1 MHTYKLRTLLC
12 CKMMK
17 LYLFSLV
24 LGQSIASY
32 DEYLSCD
39 RQYESSRGA
48 RVLELIPSGCDMT
61 QKSFCYEKGQAYPDK
76 AIKRFLRENLG
87 LMKRMSSDVDSK
99 EVVREMRSASFNI
112 YSNPVHDEVKEQ
124 GRQVKSSS
132 FNMNMM
138 PPGENIFNG
147 LHYNIKLGSGL
158 AMVKNAKDEIIRDT
172 DPVSVQTTTKNTR
185 TSTSETVQTSTS
197 QTTMIVTTS
206 QSTSRSPT
214 PTTTSPTTRQ
224 DTTTNIS
231 PSTVTEQAST
241 NTVLNYVDND
251 TTYTVQEET
260 TPPSVTEEEELYYD
274 EYEEDDQFD
283 NEYIEPDEYTFEHSG
298 EEIYEQSTNN
308 EFSDLQK
315 ELANLNP
322 QDLESQLPEIL
333 QIFDE
338 EIENKV
344 EEASVTEEVLVAVTE
359 EVEKEPE
366 IEYSGDPINACDV
379 NESVQ
384 APYWANNTRNHT
396 LALLNLYPFE
406 QYIHME
412 TCKAEFDEMLC
423 RPGCRC
429 EQQYRLH
436 RLLAFDPNNECR
448 GIFSDWF
455 KFPSFCLCKCY
466 TSAIQFKESM
476 RNPKNQNFTPKEK
489 MHRGPGP
496 THNKENSR
504 LANHRMT
511 KESKLFDPTV
521 DAIPAVFPY
530 EGRAMLFEELN
541 NNHRGGKDIKAA
553 PRKMEIPHEIQIQE
567 ENMEDPNNLI
577 LDKIAVEHMDNTVES
592 DQTHYKKSRK
602 QARLLDDHFFYNQ
615 PIVEFKLTDGT
626 MGTLEQTPR
635 K

>member
-1 MHTYKLRTLLC
+1 ML
-12 CKMMK
+12 K
-17 LYLFSLV
+17 LYIFSLV
-24 LGQSIASY
+24 FGRSLSSY

-48 RVLELIPSGCDMT
+48 RVLDLIPTECDMT
-61 QKSFCYEKGQAYPDK
+61 ETSFCHQKGQAYPDK

-112 YSNPVHDEVKEQ
+112 YSNPVHDDVMEQ
-124 GRQVKSSS
+124 SRQVKSSS

-138 PPGENIFNG
+138 PPGENVFNG

-158 AMVKNAKDEIIRDT
+158 AMVKNAKDEIIKDIN
-172 DPVSVQTTTKNTR
+172 PVSIQTTTKNTR
-185 TSTSETVQTSTS
+185 TSTIETVQTSTS

-206 QSTSRSPT
+206 QSTSRSPS
-214 PTTTSPTTRQ
+214 PSTTLPTTRQ
-224 DTTTNIS
+224 ETTTNIS

-241 NTVLNYVDND
+241 NTIVNIVDND

-260 TPPSVTEEEELYYD
+260 TPPSISEEDLYYD
-274 EYEEDDQFD
+274 EYEDDGETSAENRQSE
-283 NEYIEPDEYTFEHSG
+283 EYIIEESD
-298 EEIYEQSTNN
+298 EEIFEQPTSN
-308 EFSDLQK
+308 ELSELQQ

-322 QDLESQLPEIL
+322 EELELQLPEIL
-333 QIFDE
+333 QFFDNE
-338 EIENKV
+338 SESTV
-344 EEASVTEEVLVAVTE
+344 QEAPVTEEVQEPVTE

-366 IEYSGDPINACDV
+366 IEYTGDPINACDV

-412 TCKAEFDEMLC
+412 TCKAEFEEMHC

-429 EQQYRLH
+429 EQQFRLH

-455 KFPSFCLCKCY
+455 RFPSFCLCKCY

-476 RNPKNQNFTPKEK
+476 RNPKKQNFSPKEK
-489 MHRGPGP
+489 MQRGPGP
-496 THNKENSR
+496 THNKDLSR

-511 KESKLFDPTV
+511 KESKLFEQTIES
-521 DAIPAVFPY
+521 IPAVFPY

-541 NNHRGGKDIKAA
+541 NNHRGGKDIKAV
-553 PRKMEIPHEIQIQE
+553 PRKMEIPLETQIQE
-567 ENMEDPNNLI
+567 ESEESPHDII
-577 LDKIAVEHMDNTVES
+577 LDAIAGEHMDNTVES
-592 DQTHYKKSRK
+592 DQTHYKKSHK
-602 QARLLDDHFFYNQ
+602 QGRLLDQHFFYNQ
-615 PIVEFKLTDGT
+615 PIVDFKLPDGT
-626 MGTLEQTPR
+626 IGTLEQTPR

>member
-1 MHTYKLRTLLC
+1 ML
-12 CKMMK
+12 K
-17 LYLFSLV
+17 LYVFSLV
-24 LGQSIASY
+24 FGRSLSSY

-48 RVLELIPSGCDMT
+48 RVLDLVPNECDMT
-61 QKSFCYEKGQAYPDK
+61 ETSFCYQKGQAYPDK

-112 YSNPVHDEVKEQ
+112 YSNPVHDDVMEQ
-124 GRQVKSSS
+124 GREVKSSS

-138 PPGENIFNG
+138 PPGENVFNG

-158 AMVKNAKDEIIRDT
+158 AMVKNAKDERIKDI
-172 DPVSVQTTTKNTR
+172 DPVSIQTTTKSTR

-214 PTTTSPTTRQ
+214 PSTTLPTTRQ
-224 DTTTNIS
+224 ETTTNIS

-241 NTVLNYVDND
+241 NTVVNIVDND

-260 TPPSVTEEEELYYD
+260 TPPSTSEEDLYYD
-274 EYEEDDQFD
+274 EYEDDGETSAEYRQSA
-283 NEYIEPDEYTFEHSG
+283 EYIIEESD
-298 EEIYEQSTNN
+298 EEIFEQPMNN
-308 EFSDLQK
+308 ELTELQQ
-315 ELANLNP
+315 ELANLDP
-322 QDLESQLPEIL
+322 QELELQLPEIL
-333 QIFDE
+333 NFFETESESTVQ
-338 EIENKV
+338 
-344 EEASVTEEVLVAVTE
+344 EAPVTEEVQEPVTE

-366 IEYSGDPINACDV
+366 IEYTGDPINACDV

-455 KFPSFCLCKCY
+455 RFPSFCLCKCY
-466 TSAIQFKESM
+466 TSAMQFKESM
-476 RNPKNQNFTPKEK
+476 RNPKKQNFSPKEK

-496 THNKENSR
+496 THNKDSSR

-511 KESKLFDPTV
+511 KESKLFEPSIDS
-521 DAIPAVFPY
+521 IPAVFPY

-553 PRKMEIPHEIQIQE
+553 PRRMETPLETQIQE
-567 ENMEDPNNLI
+567 ESEQITNDII
-577 LDKIAVEHMDNTVES
+577 LDAIAGEHMDNTVES
-592 DQTHYKKSRK
+592 DQTHYKKSHK
-602 QARLLDDHFFYNQ
+602 QARLLDEHFFYNQ
-615 PIVEFKLTDGT
+615 PIVDFKLPDGT
-626 MGTLEQTPR
+626 IGTLEQTPR

>member
-1 MHTYKLRTLLC
+1 ML
-12 CKMMK
+12 K
-17 LYLFSLV
+17 LYIFSLV
-24 LGQSIASY
+24 LGQSLSSY

-39 RQYESSRGA
+39 RMYESSRAA
-48 RVLELIPSGCDMT
+48 RVLDLIPSDCDMR
-61 QKSFCYEKGQAYPDK
+61 KESFCHKKGQAYPDK

-112 YSNPVHDEVKEQ
+112 YSNPIHDDVMEE

-138 PPGENIFNG
+138 PPGENVFNG

-158 AMVKNAKDEIIRDT
+158 AMVKNAKDEIIRDI
-172 DPVSVQTTTKNTR
+172 DQESVQTTTKNTR
-185 TSTSETVQTSTS
+185 TSTIETVQTSTS

-214 PTTTSPTTRQ
+214 PSTTLPTTRQ
-224 DTTTNIS
+224 ETTTNIS

-241 NTVLNYVDND
+241 NTVVNYVDND

-260 TPPSVTEEEELYYD
+260 TPPSITEEDIYYD
-274 EYEEDDQFD
+274 EYEEEEDINAEYRQTE
-283 NEYIEPDEYTFEHSG
+283 EYILEDE
-298 EEIYEQSTNN
+298 EEELFEQSTNN
-308 EFSDLQK
+308 EFTDLQQ

-322 QDLESQLPEIL
+322 EDLELQLPEIL
-333 QIFDE
+333 QMF
-338 EIENKV
+338 EN
-344 EEASVTEEVLVAVTE
+344 ESESSLQEASVTEEIQEPVTE

-366 IEYSGDPINACDV
+366 IEYTGDPINACDV

-412 TCKAEFDEMLC
+412 TCKAEFEEMHC

-429 EQQYRLH
+429 EQQFRLH

-455 KFPSFCLCKCY
+455 RFPSFCLCKCY

-476 RNPKNQNFTPKEK
+476 RNPKKQNFTPKEK
-489 MHRGPGP
+489 MHHGPGP
-496 THNKENSR
+496 THNHDKESSR

-511 KESKLFDPTV
+511 KESRLFDPTV
-521 DAIPAVFPY
+521 DSIPAVFPY

-541 NNHRGGKDIKAA
+541 NNHRGGKNIKAL
-553 PRKMEIPHEIQIQE
+553 PRKMEIPHETQIQE
-567 ENMEDPNNLI
+567 ESGESANDII
-577 LDKIAVEHMDNTVES
+577 LDAIAGEHMDNTVES
-592 DQTHYKKSRK
+592 DQTHYKKSHK

>member
-1 MHTYKLRTLLC
+1 MLKLFI
-12 CKMMK
+12 
-17 LYLFSLV
+17 FSSV
-24 LGQSIASY
+24 LGLTLSSY
-32 DEYLSCD
+32 DEFLSCD
-39 RQYESSRGA
+39 RQYESARAA
-48 RVLELIPSGCDMT
+48 RVLDLIPPDCDMKET
-61 QKSFCYEKGQAYPDK
+61 SFCYQKGHAYPDK
-76 AIKRFLRENLG
+76 AIKRFLKENLG

-112 YSNPVHDEVKEQ
+112 YSNPEHDEDMEQ
-124 GRQVKSSS
+124 GREVKSSS

-138 PPGENIFNG
+138 PPGENVFNG
-147 LHYNIKLGSGL
+147 LSYNIKLGSGL
-158 AMVKNAKDEIIRDT
+158 AMVKNAKDEIIRDI
-172 DPVSVQTTTKNTR
+172 DPVFMHTTTKKPR

-214 PTTTSPTTRQ
+214 PSTTLPTTRQ
-224 DTTTNIS
+224 ETTSSIA

-241 NTVLNYVDND
+241 NTVVNTVETD
-251 TTYTVQEET
+251 TTYTVQADT
-260 TPPSVTEEEELYYD
+260 TPPSINEEEIYYD
-274 EYEEDDQFD
+274 EYEDEGETSA
-283 NEYIEPDEYTFEHSG
+283 EYIESEEYFLENED
-298 EEIYEQSTNN
+298 EEIFEQPANN
-308 EFSDLQK
+308 EFTDLQK

-322 QDLESQLPEIL
+322 EDLEEQLPEIL
-333 QIFDE
+333 QIFDT
-338 EIENKV
+338 
-344 EEASVTEEVLVAVTE
+344 VTEEIQEPVTE

-366 IEYSGDPINACDV
+366 IEYTGDPINACDV

-412 TCKAEFDEMLC
+412 TCKAEFEEMLC

-455 KFPSFCLCKCY
+455 RFPSFCLCKCY
-466 TSAIQFKESM
+466 ASAIQLKESM
-476 RNPKNQNFTPKEK
+476 RNPKKQNFTPKEK
-489 MHRGPGP
+489 MQRGPGP
-496 THNKENSR
+496 THNKESSR

-511 KESKLFDPTV
+511 KESQLFDPTV
-521 DAIPAVFPY
+521 DNIPAVFPY

-541 NNHRGGKDIKAA
+541 NNHRGGKDIKAV
-553 PRKMEIPHEIQIQE
+553 PRKMEIPLETQIQE
-567 ENMEDPNNLI
+567 EHSEKSHDII
-577 LDKIAVEHMDNTVES
+577 LDAIADEHMDNTVES
-592 DQTHYKKSRK
+592 DQTHFKKSHK

>member
-1 MHTYKLRTLLC
+1 
-12 CKMMK
+12 MMK

-24 LGQSIASY
+24 LGQSLSSY

-61 QKSFCYEKGQAYPDK
+61 QKSFCYEKGHAYPDK

-112 YSNPVHDEVKEQ
+112 YSNPDHDEVREQ

-158 AMVKNAKDEIIRDT
+158 AMVKNAKDETIRDI
-172 DPVSVQTTTKNTR
+172 DPVSMQTTTKNTR

-206 QSTSRSPT
+206 QSTSRSPK
-214 PTTTSPTTRQ
+214 PTTTMPTTRQ
-224 DTTTNIS
+224 EITTNNIF

-241 NTVLNYVDND
+241 NTVVNYVDND
-251 TTYTVQEET
+251 TTYTAQEDT
-260 TPPSVTEEEELYYD
+260 TPPAVTEEEVYSD
-274 EYEEDDQFD
+274 EYEEYDLND
-283 NEYIEPDEYTFEHSG
+283 EYIEPDEYIAEHSG
-298 EEIYEQSTNN
+298 EEIYEASPNT

-322 QDLESQLPEIL
+322 EDLESQLPEIL
-333 QIFDE
+333 QIFE
-338 EIENKV
+338 EEN
-344 EEASVTEEVLVAVTE
+344 ESTLQEQSVTDKEVLVTVTE
-359 EVEKEPE
+359 EVEEEPE
-366 IEYSGDPINACDV
+366 IEYTGDPINACDV

-489 MHRGPGP
+489 KMHRGPGP

-511 KESKLFDPTV
+511 KESKLFDPTI

-541 NNHRGGKDIKAA
+541 NSHRGSKDIKAA
-553 PRKMEIPHEIQIQE
+553 PRKMEVPHETQIRE
-567 ENMEDPNNLI
+567 ENPADLI

-592 DQTHYKKSRK
+592 DQTHFKKNRK

>member
-1 MHTYKLRTLLC
+1 MIF
-12 CKMMK
+12 
-17 LYLFSLV
+17 FSF
-24 LGQSIASY
+24 S
-32 DEYLSCD
+32 
-39 RQYESSRGA
+39 
-48 RVLELIPSGCDMT
+48 
-61 QKSFCYEKGQAYPDK
+61 K

-158 AMVKNAKDEIIRDT
+158 AMVKNAKDEIIKDT

-231 PSTVTEQAST
+231 PSTVTEQTST

-251 TTYTVQEET
+251 TTYTAQEET

-274 EYEEDDQFD
+274 EYEEDDQLD
-283 NEYIEPDEYTFEHSG
+283 DEYITPDEYTVENSG
-298 EEIYEQSTNN
+298 EEIYEQSTND
-308 EFSDLQK
+308 EFLDLQK

-333 QIFDE
+333 QIFDGE
-338 EIENKV
+338 NENKR

-366 IEYSGDPINACDV
+366 IEYSGDP
-379 NESVQ
+379 
-384 APYWANNTRNHT
+384 
-396 LALLNLYPFE
+396 
-406 QYIHME
+406 M
-412 TCKAEFDEMLC
+412 
-423 RPGCRC
+423 
-429 EQQYRLH
+429 
-436 RLLAFDPNNECR
+436 
-448 GIFSDWF
+448 
-455 KFPSFCLCKCY
+455 
-466 TSAIQFKESM
+466 
-476 RNPKNQNFTPKEK
+476 
-489 MHRGPGP
+489 
-496 THNKENSR
+496 
-504 LANHRMT
+504 
-511 KESKLFDPTV
+511 
-521 DAIPAVFPY
+521 
-530 EGRAMLFEELN
+530 
-541 NNHRGGKDIKAA
+541 
-553 PRKMEIPHEIQIQE
+553 
-567 ENMEDPNNLI
+567 
-577 LDKIAVEHMDNTVES
+577 
-592 DQTHYKKSRK
+592 
-602 QARLLDDHFFYNQ
+602 
-615 PIVEFKLTDGT
+615 
-626 MGTLEQTPR
+626 
-635 K
+635 

>member
-1 MHTYKLRTLLC
+1 
-12 CKMMK
+12 
-17 LYLFSLV
+17 
-24 LGQSIASY
+24 
-32 DEYLSCD
+32 
-39 RQYESSRGA
+39 
-48 RVLELIPSGCDMT
+48 
-61 QKSFCYEKGQAYPDK
+61 
-76 AIKRFLRENLG
+76 
-87 LMKRMSSDVDSK
+87 
-99 EVVREMRSASFNI
+99 
-112 YSNPVHDEVKEQ
+112 
-124 GRQVKSSS
+124 
-132 FNMNMM
+132 M

-158 AMVKNAKDEIIRDT
+158 AMVKNAKDETIRDT

-185 TSTSETVQTSTS
+185 TSTTETVQTSTS

-206 QSTSRSPT
+206 QSTSRAPT

-251 TTYTVQEET
+251 TTYTAQEET
-260 TPPSVTEEEELYYD
+260 TPPSVTE
-274 EYEEDDQFD
+274 
-283 NEYIEPDEYTFEHSG
+283 G

-333 QIFDE
+333 QIFDD
-338 EIENKV
+338 EIESNV

-466 TSAIQFKESM
+466 TSAIQ
-476 RNPKNQNFTPKEK
+476 
-489 MHRGPGP
+489 
-496 THNKENSR
+496 
-504 LANHRMT
+504 
-511 KESKLFDPTV
+511 
-521 DAIPAVFPY
+521 
-530 EGRAMLFEELN
+530 
-541 NNHRGGKDIKAA
+541 
-553 PRKMEIPHEIQIQE
+553 
-567 ENMEDPNNLI
+567 
-577 LDKIAVEHMDNTVES
+577 
-592 DQTHYKKSRK
+592 
-602 QARLLDDHFFYNQ
+602 
-615 PIVEFKLTDGT
+615 
-626 MGTLEQTPR
+626 
-635 K
+635 

>member
-1 MHTYKLRTLLC
+1 MQTFRLRTLLC

-17 LYLFSLV
+17 LYLLSLV
-24 LGQSIASY
+24 LGQSLASY

-158 AMVKNAKDEIIRDT
+158 AMVKNAKDETIRDT

-185 TSTSETVQTSTS
+185 TSTTETVQTSTS

-206 QSTSRSPT
+206 QSTSRAPT

-274 EYEEDDQFD
+274 EYEEDDQFND
-283 NEYIEPDEYTFEHSG
+283 EYIEPDEYTFEHSG

-333 QIFDE
+333 QIFDD
-338 EIENKV
+338 EIESNV

-567 ENMEDPNNLI
+567 ENLENPNDLI

-626 MGTLEQTPR
+626 VGTLEQTPR

>member
-1 MHTYKLRTLLC
+1 
-12 CKMMK
+12 MMK
-17 LYLFSLV
+17 LYIFSLV
-24 LGQSIASY
+24 LGQSLSSY

-48 RVLELIPSGCDMT
+48 RVLDLIPTDCDMT
-61 QKSFCYEKGQAYPDK
+61 QQSFCYEKGLAYPDK

-112 YSNPVHDEVKEQ
+112 YSNPVHDDLKEQ

-158 AMVKNAKDEIIRDT
+158 AMVKNAKDEIIRDI
-172 DPVSVQTTTKNTR
+172 DPVSMQTTTKNTR

-214 PTTTSPTTRQ
+214 TTMPTTRQ
-224 DTTTNIS
+224 ETTTNIS

-241 NTVLNYVDND
+241 NTVVTYVEND
-251 TTYTVQEET
+251 TTYTAQEET
-260 TPPSVTEEEELYYD
+260 TPPSVTEEEDLYYD
-274 EYEEDDQFD
+274 EYEEDDD
-283 NEYIEPDEYTFEHSG
+283 INVEYREPEEYIQENTE

-308 EFSDLQK
+308 EFEELQK

-322 QDLESQLPEIL
+322 EDLESQLPEIL

-338 EIENKV
+338 ESESILP
-344 EEASVTEEVLVAVTE
+344 EASVTEEVLETVTE

-366 IEYSGDPINACDV
+366 IEYTGDPINACDV

-412 TCKAEFDEMLC
+412 TCKAEFEEMLC

-489 MHRGPGP
+489 MHMGPGP
-496 THNKENSR
+496 THNKDNSR

-511 KESKLFDPTV
+511 KESKLFNPTI
-521 DAIPAVFPY
+521 DSIPAVFPY
-530 EGRAMLFEELN
+530 EGRAMFLEELN
-541 NNHRGGKDIKAA
+541 NNPRGGKDIKAL
-553 PRKMEIPHEIQIQE
+553 PRKMEIPHETQIQE
-567 ENMEDPNNLI
+567 EKKEIENDII
-577 LDKIAVEHMDNTVES
+577 LDAIASEHMDNTVES
-592 DQTHYKKSRK
+592 DQTHYKKSHK

-615 PIVEFKLTDGT
+615 PILEFKLTDGT
-626 MGTLEQTPR
+626 MGTLQQTPR

>member
-567 ENMEDPNNLI
+567 ENLENPNNLI

>member
-1 MHTYKLRTLLC
+1 ML
-12 CKMMK
+12 K
-17 LYLFSLV
+17 LYIFSLV
-24 LGQSIASY
+24 FGQSLSSY

-48 RVLELIPSGCDMT
+48 RVLDLVPNECDMT
-61 QKSFCYEKGQAYPDK
+61 ETSFCYQKGQAYPDK

-112 YSNPVHDEVKEQ
+112 YSNPVHDDVMEQ
-124 GRQVKSSS
+124 SREVKSSS

-138 PPGENIFNG
+138 PPGENVFNG

-158 AMVKNAKDEIIRDT
+158 AMVKNAKDEIIKDI
-172 DPVSVQTTTKNTR
+172 DPVSIKTTTKNTR
-185 TSTSETVQTSTS
+185 TSTSKTVQTSTS

-214 PTTTSPTTRQ
+214 PSTTLPTTRQ
-224 DTTTNIS
+224 ETTTNIS

-241 NTVLNYVDND
+241 NTVVNIVDND

-260 TPPSVTEEEELYYD
+260 TPPSISEEDLYYD
-274 EYEEDDQFD
+274 EYEDDGETSAEYRQSA
-283 NEYIEPDEYTFEHSG
+283 EYIIEESD
-298 EEIYEQSTNN
+298 EEIFEQPMNN
-308 EFSDLQK
+308 ELSELQQ

-322 QDLESQLPEIL
+322 QELELQLPEIL
-333 QIFDE
+333 QFFDNE
-338 EIENKV
+338 SESTV
-344 EEASVTEEVLVAVTE
+344 QEAPVTEEVQEPVTE

-366 IEYSGDPINACDV
+366 IEYTGDPINACDV

-455 KFPSFCLCKCY
+455 RFPSFCLCKCY

-476 RNPKNQNFTPKEK
+476 RNPKKQNFSPKEK

-496 THNKENSR
+496 THNKDSSR

-511 KESKLFDPTV
+511 KESKLFEPTI
-521 DAIPAVFPY
+521 DSIPAVFPY

-541 NNHRGGKDIKAA
+541 NNHRGGKDIKAV
-553 PRKMEIPHEIQIQE
+553 PRKMEIPLETQIQE
-567 ENMEDPNNLI
+567 ESEQRTNDII
-577 LDKIAVEHMDNTVES
+577 LDAIAGEHMDNTVES
-592 DQTHYKKSRK
+592 DQTHYKKSHK

-615 PIVEFKLTDGT
+615 PIVDFKLPDGT
-626 MGTLEQTPR
+626 IGTLEQTPR

>member
-1 MHTYKLRTLLC
+1 MFIQTNKLRTLIC

-61 QKSFCYEKGQAYPDK
+61 QRSFCYEKGHAYPDK

-158 AMVKNAKDEIIRDT
+158 AMVKNAKDEIIKDT

-231 PSTVTEQAST
+231 PSTVTEQTST

-251 TTYTVQEET
+251 TTYTAQEET

-274 EYEEDDQFD
+274 EYEEDDQLD
-283 NEYIEPDEYTFEHSG
+283 DEYIEPDEYTVENSG
-298 EEIYEQSTNN
+298 EEIYEQSTND
-308 EFSDLQK
+308 EFLDLQK

-333 QIFDE
+333 QIFDGE
-338 EIENKV
+338 NENKR

-423 RPGCRC
+423 RPGCRF
-429 EQQYRLH
+429 L
-436 RLLAFDPNNECR
+436 
-448 GIFSDWF
+448 
-455 KFPSFCLCKCY
+455 
-466 TSAIQFKESM
+466 
-476 RNPKNQNFTPKEK
+476 
-489 MHRGPGP
+489 
-496 THNKENSR
+496 NKEWLSI
-504 LANHRMT
+504 T
-511 KESKLFDPTV
+511 
-521 DAIPAVFPY
+521 
-530 EGRAMLFEELN
+530 
-541 NNHRGGKDIKAA
+541 
-553 PRKMEIPHEIQIQE
+553 
-567 ENMEDPNNLI
+567 
-577 LDKIAVEHMDNTVES
+577 
-592 DQTHYKKSRK
+592 
-602 QARLLDDHFFYNQ
+602 
-615 PIVEFKLTDGT
+615 
-626 MGTLEQTPR
+626 
-635 K
+635 